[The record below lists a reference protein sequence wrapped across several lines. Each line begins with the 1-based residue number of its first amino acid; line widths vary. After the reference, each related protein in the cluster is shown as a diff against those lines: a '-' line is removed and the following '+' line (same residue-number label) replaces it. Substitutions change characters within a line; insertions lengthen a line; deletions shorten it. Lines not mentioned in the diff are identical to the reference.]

1 MPAEH
6 AIVSEIGEIIE
17 AIRADELVLPSMPE
31 VSLRVREAAEHDDVS
46 VASICDVIASD
57 AAIAAR
63 IIKVANSPL
72 FRAAKEVDNLKAAIS
87 RMGIP
92 YTCNLAIGVTLSV
105 DVGRHGPPS
114 QGIVDAFDRGRFTVL
129 YPLSA
134 FFPFEA

>member
-1 MPAEH
+1 M
-6 AIVSEIGEIIE
+6 IG
-17 AIRADELVLPSMPE
+17 
-31 VSLRVREAAEHDDVS
+31 
-46 VASICDVIASD
+46 SD

-63 IIKVANSPL
+63 IIEVADSPL
-72 FRAAKEVDNLKAAIS
+72 FRAAKEVDNLKVAIS

-129 YPLSA
+129 YPLSPTVGI
-134 FFPFEA
+134 FHV